1 MPASLTRPARPAV
14 NGESPRVD
22 GTTGSPPRCYVPPML
37 WLLLACKQPDAAP
50 RDFEAVVH
58 DLWGHYAAA
67 DTEALRVDVRDLRD
81 LVDVAAL
88 AAAPAEGTLSDLSAD
103 EAAAAGAPDVDPS
116 VAVGLFSVGLVGCTP
131 DEMERILFATN
142 QDELYP
148 TNYTAYAREYTSDKS
163 AYDARE
169 TAALT
174 WDGTYSVHIPLT
186 GDYTSD
192 ILGGVHFVPDDA
204 GADADADADEA
215 AAAAGPYLL
224 STTVMPVPAVTD
236 PPELVFD
243 VDLQLEVFFPHDD
256 GVVHFFGMWRN
267 IDMPSGF
274 GTDSEIGVTLI
285 LGGLHDWDDATT
297 AICDEG
303 RI

>member
-1 MPASLTRPARPAV
+1 MF
-14 NGESPRVD
+14 
-22 GTTGSPPRCYVPPML
+22 
-37 WLLLACKQPDAAP
+37 WLLLACKQPDPAP
-50 RDFEAVVH
+50 RDFETVVL
-58 DLWGHYAAA
+58 DLWGHYATA
-67 DTEALRVDVRDLRD
+67 DTEALRVDMRDLRE
-81 LVDVAAL
+81 LIDVAAV
-88 AAAPAEGTLSDLSAD
+88 ADVPIEGTLSDLTAD

-116 VAVGLFSVGLVGCTP
+116 IAVGLFSVGLVGCTP
-131 DEMERILFATN
+131 DEMERILFSTDQN
-142 QDELYP
+142 ELYP
-148 TNYTAYAREYTSDKS
+148 TNYTGYTRDYTSDKA
-163 AYDARE
+163 AYEARE
-169 TAALT
+169 ANALT
-174 WDGTYSVHIPLT
+174 WDSTYSVSIPLT
-186 GDYTSD
+186 GDYTAD
-192 ILGGVHFVPDDA
+192 ILGGVHFVADDA
-204 GADADADADEA
+204 E
-215 AAAAGPYLL
+215 GPYLL

-256 GVVHFFGMWRN
+256 GVIHFFGMWRN